1 MCPLDVSRETE
12 LSSVTWYSKGYNAI
26 GGDIAVGLRMNR
38 LVSWAMVITLL
49 VNVFALAFFVQPA
62 RATGTIYIRADG
74 SIDPPTAPIA
84 TIDNVTYTFTDNIYD
99 GIMVQK
105 SNIMIDGDGYTLQ
118 GSGSGSGFTL
128 SEVSNV
134 TVKETSIKGFYE
146 GIVLGSNNI
155 VYRNNIVNNN
165 VGIDLGGD
173 NDVIVGN
180 NITANSDDGIGVSS
194 SSNNSIVGNDI
205 AANGEDGISFFYPIG
220 EPSSSNNSIL
230 GNNITNN
237 NRAGIVLGYS
247 FYSTI
252 CGNNIT
258 NSAHEGILLQN
269 SSSISIFE
277 NRIDYGGIDLSYS
290 PNCSIWKNNVNY
302 GGIHLFYSS
311 YCNISENII
320 DYGGSIGLLYSSYAN
335 ITRNSGG
342 IVLSGS
348 SFCIISGNSGAISLD
363 LTSQNVISDNNVT
376 GGIALSYSSFNV
388 VVRNNITTQ
397 FLGVSCMKSLSNS
410 FHHNNFVNNA
420 RPVFTDTSAN
430 FWDDGL
436 EGNYW
441 SNYNGTDSDRD
452 GIGDAKY
459 AIDMN
464 NQDNYPLMGMFSD
477 FNATLEHHV
486 QTICNS
492 SISDFQFSGTEIS
505 FSVTGENGT
514 EGFCRL
520 CIPTALMN
528 ATYKVFVNGTEVSYN
543 LLPCSNETYSYLY
556 FNYTH
561 STQEVI
567 IILEFP
573 SFLILPLF
581 MLATLAAAVAWKRKR
596 LKFS

>member
-1 MCPLDVSRETE
+1 MRRNFVLAMALKILLLGMLSLTLKVET
-12 LSSVTWYSKGYNAI
+12 VKA
-26 GGDIAVGLRMNR
+26 D
-38 LVSWAMVITLL
+38 
-49 VNVFALAFFVQPA
+49 
-62 RATGTIYIRADG
+62 GTIYIRANG
-74 SIDPPTAPIA
+74 EVEPLTAPISSD
-84 TIDNVTYTFTDNIYD
+84 DNITYTLTGNID
-99 GIMVQK
+99 GAVVIER
-105 SNIMIDGDGYTLQ
+105 SNIMIDGNGFIIQGDGDLDGVYLGSVDNVTIKNMTVALFDN
-118 GSGSGSGFTL
+118 GIHLSNSSGS
-128 SEVSNV
+128 
-134 TVKETSIKGFYE
+134 
-146 GIVLGSNNI
+146 
-155 VYRNNIVNNN
+155 R
-165 VGIDLGGD
+165 
-173 NDVIVGN
+173 
-180 NITANSDDGIGVSS
+180 
-194 SSNNSIVGNDI
+194 I
-205 AANGEDGISFFYPIG
+205 A
-220 EPSSSNNSIL
+220 
-230 GNNITNN
+230 
-237 NRAGIVLGYS
+237 
-247 FYSTI
+247 
-252 CGNNIT
+252 GNNIT
-258 NSAHEGILLQN
+258 NSAHQGILLQN

-302 GGIHLFYSS
+302 GGIPLFYSS

-342 IVLSGS
+342 IGLSGS

-363 LTSQNVISDNNVT
+363 LSSQNVISDNNVT
-376 GGIALSYSSFNV
+376 DGIKLFYSNFNV
-388 VVRNNITTQ
+388 VDGNNITTQ
-397 FLGVSCMKSLSNS
+397 FLGVSCMRSVSNF

-477 FNATLEHHV
+477 FNATSEHYV

-492 SISDFQFSGTEIS
+492 SISDFQFNGTAIS

-528 ATYKVFVNGTEVSYN
+528 ATYTVFVNGTEVSYN
-543 LLPCSNETYSYLY
+543 LLPCSNETYSYVY

-567 IILEFP
+567 IIPEFP
-573 SFLILPLF
+573 SFPILSLF
-581 MLATLAAAVAWKRKR
+581 MIATLLAVIVYKRKYR
-596 LKFS
+596 